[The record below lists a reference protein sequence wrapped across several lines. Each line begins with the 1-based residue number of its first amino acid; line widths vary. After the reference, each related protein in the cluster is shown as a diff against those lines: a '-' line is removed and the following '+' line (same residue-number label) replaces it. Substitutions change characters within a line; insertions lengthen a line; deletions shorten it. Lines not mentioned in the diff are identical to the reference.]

1 MSAEK
6 KHPLLSA
13 SCSILLFLLLF
24 SADSVSA
31 LEANGELS
39 GQGFLF
45 LEDAAWAGQRDMSVS
60 AAATLELYHDL
71 TDNLQFTMEAF
82 YRVDSQDANRS
93 HGDLRYAEFLYFTDN
108 WETGLGMAKVFWGAT
123 EFVHLVDIINQ
134 TDQVEALDG
143 EEKLGQP
150 MLHVTVPRDWGV
162 VEGFVMPWFRERTFP
177 GKKGRFR
184 TPIAVDTDRAVY
196 ESGAEQHHTDLA
208 VRYSTSIDNAD
219 IGLYHFTGT
228 AREPVLLLSL
238 QEDSS
243 PILYPYYEQ
252 IGQSGLD
259 IQMVAA
265 DWLFKLEALY
275 RTGQSRSYAATTF
288 GFEYSFIGIAN
299 SMMDLGVL
307 GEYVFD
313 DRDQGWLPT
322 IYDNDIMAGLR
333 LVVNDMD
340 DSTLLV
346 GLIRDLQYG
355 SSIIAIESSRRI
367 GDSVRLNIDASF
379 FINLDREDPAFS
391 LARDD
396 YISLEVVWYW

>member
-1 MSAEK
+1 MFADRK
-6 KHPLLSA
+6 NIPLSVF
-13 SCSILLFLLLF
+13 CSILLFLLLF

-45 LEDAAWAGQRDMSVS
+45 TEDAAWAGQRDVSVS

-71 TDNLQFTMEAF
+71 TDNLQFTLEAF

-93 HGDLRYAEFLYFTDN
+93 HGDLRNAEFLYFTDD
-108 WETGLGMAKVFWGAT
+108 WEIGMGMGKVFWGAT

-177 GKKGRFR
+177 GKKGRLR
-184 TPIAVDTDRAVY
+184 TPIAVDTDMAVY
-196 ESGAEQHHTDLA
+196 ESSAEQQHTDLA

-219 IGLYHFTGT
+219 IGLYAFTGT

-243 PILYPYYEQ
+243 PVLYPYYEQ

-265 DWLFKLEALY
+265 DWLFKAEALY

-288 GFEYSFIGIAN
+288 GFEYSFIGIGDT
-299 SMMDLGVL
+299 MMDLGVL

-340 DSTLLV
+340 DSTILV
-346 GLIRDLQYG
+346 GLIRDVHYG
-355 SSIIAIESSRRI
+355 STIIAIESSRRI

-379 FINLDREDPAFS
+379 FIDLDKEDPAFS
-391 LARDD
+391 LAKDD
-396 YISLEVVWYW
+396 YISLELVWYW